1 MIVSRSVHIAA
12 MWMIFKHTRDF
23 PGGPVDKNP
32 PATAR
37 DVGSTPGP
45 GRFHM
50 LQNV

>member
-32 PATAR
+32 PAS
-37 DVGSTPGP
+37 VGDMGLIPGP
-45 GRFHM
+45 GRFYM
-50 LQNV
+50 LWSN